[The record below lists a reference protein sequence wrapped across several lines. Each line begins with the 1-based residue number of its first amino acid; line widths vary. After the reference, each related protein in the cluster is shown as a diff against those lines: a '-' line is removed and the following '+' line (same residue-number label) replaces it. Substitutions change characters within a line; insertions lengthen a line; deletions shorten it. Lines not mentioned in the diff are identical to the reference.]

1 MPLRKLLFQPGVNK
15 EGTEY
20 SAGSGWFDSDK
31 VRFRKGRPEKIG
43 GWEKFSINT
52 FLGVCRSI
60 HDWAALASTKYLGIG
75 THLKLYVAEGTNF
88 YDVTPIRST
97 TSAGD
102 VTFAATNGSSTITAT
117 DSGHG
122 ARVNDFVTFSGV
134 DSDGLGSGGNITEAV
149 LEQEYQIASVPSTST
164 YTFAAKDTSGDE
176 VLANSDDDE
185 DGGSSIVGAYQIN
198 TGLNAYVDGTGWG
211 ANAWSEGTFGSSS
224 SVTSGNQLRLW
235 SQDNFG
241 EDLVANVRGG
251 GVYYWDSSSGTGARA
266 VDISTL
272 GGASATPTVALQI
285 MVSDVDQHVICFGV
299 NNIGSSVIDPLLV
312 RWSDQ
317 ESAGDWTPTA
327 INTSGGVRIN
337 QGSKIIGALQTR
349 QEILIW
355 TDNSVHSMR
364 FIGSPFIFQFNLL
377 SHNISMISP
386 NAAANARG
394 SVYFMDRGGY
404 FLYNGAVQQIP
415 CTVKEHVFANINLGQ
430 AYKVHAATNVD
441 FSEVTWYYPVGDD
454 NTDITNYVTFNYAE
468 NVWSVGTLVRGAWI
482 EAGTRNYPVAT
493 SVITSS
499 DNNYLYRHETGYDDD
514 GSAMTAYVESGDVEL
529 DEGGR
534 FMFMNR
540 MIPDFKFSGDT
551 GSASMDVTIK
561 GKRFPLEDLSTLA
574 TATVTSS
581 TEQNFLRTRARES
594 VVRVESSGLGFGW
607 RLGDLR
613 FEMRQDGRR

>member
-1 MPLRKLLFQPGVNK
+1 MPLRKLQFQPGVNK

-31 VRFRKGRPEKIG
+31 IRFRKGRPEKIG
-43 GWEKFSINT
+43 GWEKFST
-52 FLGVCRSI
+52 SAFLGVCRSI
-60 HDWAALASTKYLGIG
+60 HDWAALNSTKYLGIG
-75 THLKLYVAEGTNF
+75 THLKLYAAEGTSF

-102 VTFAATNGSSTITAT
+102 VTFSATNGSSTITAT

-122 ARVNDFVTFSGV
+122 AVVNDFVTFSGAATLG
-134 DSDGLGSGGNITEAV
+134 GLITATV
-149 LEQEYQIASVPSTST
+149 LNQEYQIATVPSTST
-164 YTFAAKDTSGDE
+164 YTFTAKDTSDDE
-176 VLANSDDDE
+176 VTANSSDSGN
-185 DGGSSIVGAYQIN
+185 GGASVVGAYQIN
-198 TGLNAYVDGTGWG
+198 TGLNAYVSGTGWG
-211 ANAWSEGTFGSSS
+211 ANAWSNGTFGSSS
-224 SVTSGNQLRLW
+224 SVLSSNQLRLW
-235 SQDNFG
+235 NQDNFG
-241 EDLVANVRGG
+241 EDLLANVRGG
-251 GVYYWDSSSGTGARA
+251 GVYYWDSSAGTSTRA

-272 GGASATPTVALQI
+272 SGASATPTVALQI

-299 NNIGSSVIDPLLV
+299 NDIGSSTIDPLLV

-317 ESAGDWTPTA
+317 ESAADWTPTA
-327 INTSGGVRIN
+327 INTAGGVRIN

-364 FIGSPFIFQFNLL
+364 FVGSPFIFQFNLL

-394 SVYFMDRGGY
+394 SVYFMDRGG
-404 FLYNGAVQQIP
+404 FFVYNGSVQPVP
-415 CTVKEHVFANINLGQ
+415 CSVKDHVFSNLNLGQ
-430 AYKVHAATNVD
+430 AYKVYAATNVD
-441 FSEVTWYYPVGDD
+441 FSEVTWYYPVGED

-468 NVWSVGTLVRGAWI
+468 NVWSVGTLVRGTWI
-482 EAGTRNYPVAT
+482 EAGTRDYPLAA
-493 SVITSS
+493 SIITSD

-514 GSAMTAYVESGDVEL
+514 GSAMTAYIESGDVEL
-529 DEGGR
+529 GEGER
-534 FMFMNR
+534 FMFLSR
-540 MIPDFKFSGDT
+540 MIPDFRFSGDT
-551 GSASMDVTIK
+551 GSASMDITIK
-561 GKRFPLEDLSTLA
+561 GKKFPMESSSTLA

-581 TEQNFLRTRARES
+581 TEQNFLRTRARDS
-594 VVRVESSGLGFGW
+594 IFRVESSGLGYGW

>member
-1 MPLRKLLFQPGVNK
+1 MPLRKLQFQPGVNK

-43 GWEKFSINT
+43 GWEKFSTST
-52 FLGVCRSI
+52 FLGVSRSI
-60 HDWAALASTKYLGIG
+60 HDWASLASTKFLGIG
-75 THLKLYVAEGTNF
+75 THLKLYVAEGTSF

-117 DSGHG
+117 DSAHG
-122 ARVNDFVTFSGV
+122 AKVNDFVTFSGAATLG
-134 DSDGLGSGGNITEAV
+134 GLVTAAV
-149 LEQEYQIASVPSTST
+149 LNQEYQIVTVSSTSIF
-164 YTFAAKDTSGDE
+164 TFAAKDTSGDE
-176 VLANSDDDE
+176 VTANSSDSG
-185 DGGSSIVGAYQIN
+185 DGGSSVVGAYQIN
-198 TGLNAYVDGTGWG
+198 TGLNVYVDGTGWG
-211 ANAWSEGTFGSSS
+211 ANAWNAGTFGSSS
-224 SVTSGNQLRLW
+224 SVASGNQLRLW

-241 EDLVANVRGG
+241 EDLITNVRGG
-251 GVYYWDSSSGTGARA
+251 GVYYWDTSSGTGTRA
-266 VDISTL
+266 VDISTIS
-272 GGASATPTVALQI
+272 GASATPTVALQI
-285 MVSDVDQHVICFGV
+285 MISDVDQHVICFGV
-299 NNIGSSVIDPLLV
+299 NDIGSSVIDPLLV

-317 ESAGDWTPTA
+317 ESAADWTPTA

-355 TDNSVHSMR
+355 TDTSIHSMR

-386 NAAANARG
+386 NASANARG
-394 SVYFMDRGGY
+394 SVYFMDRGG
-404 FLYNGAVQQIP
+404 FFVYNGAVQPVP
-415 CTVKEHVFANINLGQ
+415 CSVKDHVFSNINLSQ

-441 FSEVTWYYPVGDD
+441 FSEVTWYYPVGEG

-468 NVWSVGTLVRGAWI
+468 NVWSVGTLVRGTWI
-482 EAGTRNYPVAT
+482 EAGTRDYPMAA
-493 SVITSS
+493 SVITSD
-499 DNNYLYRHETGYDDD
+499 DNNYIYRHETGYDDD
-514 GSAMTAYVESGDVEL
+514 GSAMTAYIESGDVEL

-534 FMFMNR
+534 FMFLSR

-551 GSASMDVTIK
+551 GSVSVDVTIK
-561 GKRFPLEDLSTLA
+561 GKRFPLESLSTLA

-613 FEMRQDGRR
+613 FEMQQDGRR

>member
-1 MPLRKLLFQPGVNK
+1 MPLRKLQFQPGVNK

-43 GWEKFSINT
+43 GWEKFSAST
-52 FLGVCRSI
+52 FLGVSRSI
-60 HDWAALASTKYLGIG
+60 HDWADLESTKFLGIG
-75 THLKLYVAEGTNF
+75 THLKLYVAEGTSF

-117 DSGHG
+117 DSAHG

-134 DSDGLGSGGNITEAV
+134 DSDGLGSGGNITETV
-149 LEQEYQIASVPSTST
+149 LEQEYQIATVPSTST

-176 VLANSDDDE
+176 ITANSSDSGN
-185 DGGSSIVGAYQIN
+185 GGSSVVGAYQIK
-198 TGLNAYVDGTGWG
+198 TGLNVYVDGTGWG
-211 ANAWSEGTFGSSS
+211 ANAWNEGTFGSSS
-224 SVTSGNQLRLW
+224 SVASGNQLRLW

-241 EDLVANVRGG
+241 EDLIANVRGG
-251 GVYYWDSSSGTGARA
+251 GVYYWDTSSGTGTRA
-266 VDISTL
+266 VDISTI

-285 MVSDVDQHVICFGV
+285 MISDVDQHVICFGV
-299 NNIGSSVIDPLLV
+299 NDIGSSVIDPLLV

-317 ESAGDWTPTA
+317 ESAADWTPTA
-327 INTSGGVRIN
+327 INTAGGVRIN
-337 QGSKIIGALQTR
+337 EGSKIIGALQTR

-355 TDNSVHSMR
+355 TDTSVHSMR

-394 SVYFMDRGGY
+394 SVYFMDRGG
-404 FLYNGAVQQIP
+404 FFVYNGAVQP
-415 CTVKEHVFANINLGQ
+415 VSCSVKDHVFSNINLSQG
-430 AYKVHAATNVD
+430 YKVYAATNVD
-441 FSEVTWYYPVGDD
+441 FSEVTWYYPVGEG

-468 NVWSVGTLVRGAWI
+468 NVWSVGTLVRGMWI
-482 EAGTRNYPVAT
+482 EAGTRNYPLAST
-493 SVITSS
+493 VITSD
-499 DNNYLYRHETGYDDD
+499 DNNYIYRHETGYDDD
-514 GSAMTAYVESGDVEL
+514 GSAMTAYIESGDVEL

-534 FMFMNR
+534 FMFLSR
-540 MIPDFKFSGDT
+540 MIPDFRFSGDT

-561 GKRFPLEDLSTLA
+561 GKRFPLESLSTLA

-594 VVRVESSGLGFGW
+594 VVRIESSGLGFGW

>member
-1 MPLRKLLFQPGVNK
+1 MPLRKLQFQPGVNK

-43 GWEKFSINT
+43 GWEKFSASA
-52 FLGVCRSI
+52 FLGVSRSI
-60 HDWAALASTKYLGIG
+60 HDWADLESTKFLGIG
-75 THLKLYVAEGTNF
+75 THLKLYVAEGTSF

-117 DSGHG
+117 DSAHG
-122 ARVNDFVTFSGV
+122 ARVNDFVTFSGAATLG
-134 DSDGLGSGGNITEAV
+134 GLVIADALN
-149 LEQEYQIASVPSTST
+149 QEYQIATVPSTST
-164 YTFAAKDTSGDE
+164 FTFTAKDTSGDE
-176 VLANSDDDE
+176 ITANSSDSGN
-185 DGGSSIVGAYQIN
+185 GGSSVVGAYQIK
-198 TGLNAYVDGTGWG
+198 TGLNVYVDGTGWG
-211 ANAWSEGTFGSSS
+211 ANAWNEGTFGSSS
-224 SVTSGNQLRLW
+224 SVASGNQLRLW

-241 EDLVANVRGG
+241 EDLIANVRGG
-251 GVYYWDSSSGTGARA
+251 GVYYWDTSSGTGTRA
-266 VDISTL
+266 VDISTI

-285 MVSDVDQHVICFGV
+285 MISDVDQHVICFGV
-299 NNIGSSVIDPLLV
+299 NDIGSSVIDPLLV

-317 ESAGDWTPTA
+317 QSAADWTPTA
-327 INTSGGVRIN
+327 INTAGGVRIN
-337 QGSKIIGALQTR
+337 EGSKIIGALQTR

-355 TDNSVHSMR
+355 TDTSVHSMR

-394 SVYFMDRGGY
+394 SVYFMDRGG
-404 FLYNGAVQQIP
+404 FFVYNGAVQP
-415 CTVKEHVFANINLGQ
+415 VSCSVKDHVFSNINLSQG
-430 AYKVHAATNVD
+430 YKVYAATNVD
-441 FSEVTWYYPVGDD
+441 FSEVTWYYPVGEG

-468 NVWSVGTLVRGAWI
+468 NVWSVGTLVRGMWI
-482 EAGTRNYPVAT
+482 EAGTRNYPLAST
-493 SVITSS
+493 VITSD
-499 DNNYLYRHETGYDDD
+499 DNNYIYRHETGYDDD
-514 GSAMTAYVESGDVEL
+514 GSAMTAYIESGDVEL

-534 FMFMNR
+534 FMFLSR
-540 MIPDFKFSGDT
+540 MIPDFRFSGDT
-551 GSASMDVTIK
+551 GSVSVDVTIK
-561 GKRFPLEDLSTLA
+561 GKRFPLESLSTLA

-594 VVRVESSGLGFGW
+594 VVRIESSGLGFGW